1 MYKPRHF
8 RQQENAFSHT
18 FQTHGNHY
26 QADEPSMFYD
36 GDVHIEEDDQC
47 FTCEHFLKG
56 VQCPLLEALAEKVVF
71 LDDDIVV
78 RNCGFYREF
87 KRHLTLLK
95 PGEDESGAT
104 DETPSD
110 DEPTRRIR

>member
-1 MYKPRHF
+1 
-8 RQQENAFSHT
+8 
-18 FQTHGNHY
+18 
-26 QADEPSMFYD
+26 MFYD

-47 FTCEHFLKG
+47 FNCEHFLKG

-71 LDDDIVV
+71 LDGDIVV

-95 PGEDESGAT
+95 ADEQPEET
-104 DETPSD
+104 DSD
-110 DEPTRRIR
+110 DNTPPNGGNTRQMR